1 MLDLTSVD
9 SEAREATSEEETVPN
24 GEVPIA
30 ETLEAATA
38 ANGEAT
44 EETDQP
50 EVVATAVEVETDPTG
65 MTENQEEEVDV
76 AEATE

>member
-9 SEAREATSEEETVPN
+9 SEAREATLEEETVPD
-24 GEVPIA
+24 GEVVIA
-30 ETLEAATA
+30 ETSMAVTA
-38 ANGEAT
+38 ANGEVT

-50 EVVATAVEVETDPTG
+50 EVAATAVEVETDPTG
-65 MTENQEEEVDV
+65 MTESQEEEEDV